1 MQESPQLLTLFT
13 ITPLPTPAPS
23 LQVVDE
29 LLFQWSAAM
38 AQLAAALLA
47 AHVAVHTRAKAEAA
61 AATKKVAAALASA
74 PPPLRQ
80 PTSTTTPPGSSAPT
94 RASSS
99 SLLPTPLPSHPLP
112 TTSTSG
118 STPPAANVPVAPP
131 RELPP
136 PDSPLMLHVLR
147 CAVRVRQLQE
157 RIRTERARALRTP
170 TRRAYFAL
178 FGCQRDA
185 AAAAQCAPL
194 APPSRTQPLHF
205 RACAAPPPDAV
216 YWQVG
221 VTCTA
226 WTRVKQHAIKRL
238 YVALRCQRVHD

>member
-1 MQESPQLLTLFT
+1 
-13 ITPLPTPAPS
+13 
-23 LQVVDE
+23 
-29 LLFQWSAAM
+29 M

-74 PPPLRQ
+74 PPPGRH
-80 PTSTTTPPGSSAPT
+80 PTTITTTPPSSSAPT

-99 SLLPTPLPSHPLP
+99 SFLPTPLPSLP
-112 TTSTSG
+112 VPTSTSG
-118 STPPAANVPVAPP
+118 STPAPDHVPVAPP

-221 VTCTA
+221 ETYVTSLATLVGA
-226 WTRVKQHAIKRL
+226 FMARIAP
-238 YVALRCQRVHD
+238 